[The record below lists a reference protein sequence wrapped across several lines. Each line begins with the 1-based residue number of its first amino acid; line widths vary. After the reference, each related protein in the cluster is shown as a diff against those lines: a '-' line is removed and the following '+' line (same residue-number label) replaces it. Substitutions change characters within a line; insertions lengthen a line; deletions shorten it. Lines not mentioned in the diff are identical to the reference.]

1 MNIYQKL
8 ATARVELQDMKL
20 KKTGKNQTMSYYELG
35 DILPAVNGLCKKH
48 DMMTRLNIVRD
59 GVEKA
64 VLTVYNATDPNEKLD
79 FVCPTAEAQLPRG
92 QEIQNLGAKITYLR
106 RYMLMTAFEI
116 VESDMVDKV
125 NIDLTDEVSEE
136 DQKKVRDSKD
146 MESLTKICG
155 QLKSKYKYSLITP
168 IYDEMKVKLDQ
179 KESKA

>member
-20 KKTGKNQTMSYYELG
+20 KKTGKNQSMTYYELG

-48 DMMTRLNIVRD
+48 DMITRLSIVHD
-59 GVEKA
+59 GLEKA
-64 VLTVYNATDPNEKLD
+64 ILTVYNASEPKEKID
-79 FVCPTAEAQLPRG
+79 FVCPTAEAELPRG
-92 QEIQNLGAKITYLR
+92 QKIQNLGAKITYLR

-125 NIDLTDEVSEE
+125 NIDLIESVSEE
-136 DQKKVRDSKD
+136 DQKRIRDAKSID
-146 MESLTKICG
+146 SLTKVCG
-155 QLKSKYKYSLITP
+155 ELKTKYKISLITP
-168 IYDEMKVKLDQ
+168 IYEEMKEKLNQ

>member
-48 DMMTRLNIVRD
+48 DMMTKLSIIHD
-59 GVEKA
+59 GLEMA
-64 VLTVYNATDPNEKLD
+64 VLTVYNASEPKEKID

-125 NIDLTDEVSEE
+125 NIDLTEEVSEE
-136 DQKKVRDSKD
+136 DQAKIRSAKNMDSLVKVCAS
-146 MESLTKICG
+146 M
-155 QLKSKYKYSLITP
+155 KSKYKMSLITP
-168 IYDEMKVKLDQ
+168 IYDEVKAKLEQ